1 MKKEN
6 FSTFDVITMMREF
19 GNVKVS
25 KIKPNG
31 FWCAFADLAETESL
45 THLISKVQA
54 KHGKVVNSISGHRDV
69 STYYSTNSNL

>member
-6 FSTFDVITMMREF
+6 VSTFDVITMMREF

-25 KIKPNG
+25 KTKPNG

-45 THLISKVQA
+45 THLISKV
-54 KHGKVVNSISGHRDV
+54 
-69 STYYSTNSNL
+69 